1 MKLFQMKR
9 IFGGIKMSWT
19 TILKNEQEWELRE
32 QKQRREDKAASYDKP
47 PKRHK
52 RDIRDDDK
60 CYVRRCEAVSCKYN
74 KDYNCI
80 LENIDIDSKGVCRDF
95 TPKKDIR
102 DKPEDIRD
110 KPRGAANREIA
121 RRIKDIRDKID

>member
-1 MKLFQMKR
+1 MT
-9 IFGGIKMSWT
+9 WA

-47 PKRHK
+47 PKRRK
-52 RDIRDDDK
+52 KDIRDDDN

-80 LENIDIDSKGVCRDF
+80 LENIDIDKKGVCRDF
-95 TPKKDIR
+95 TPKQRDIR

-110 KPRGAANREIA
+110 KQFNLNTPK
-121 RRIKDIRDKID
+121 KDIRD